1 MQWGLASQRGGFTM
15 TLMPVVSS
23 QSPGYVLSRASYDE
37 KFTNLTRN
45 TIAGAG
51 RDFLWRPDGS
61 SFYTTEVGRD
71 DANSIVVEIMRQY
84 DCATRF
90 DVSTATEVSSVS
102 FNRGT
107 ANENGWSVQ
116 FSQDG
121 KSLFA
126 TTNTRE
132 ILKYTLS
139 TAYDLSTATYDST
152 IELTEFIS
160 SATPRIRFAGGKLFM
175 QETLND
181 PIREYTLATAFDA
194 STRTFVDS
202 LDTDPTT
209 DAVRNFK
216 FDVGGG
222 KLFILGGSSSDEGIV
237 YLYNLSTAFDIS
249 TASLSPTTLDVS
261 SELSVDDHNAV
272 AFDFA
277 KGGQKLHILS
287 DEAGFFGGSDAYLY
301 QYSVS

>member
-15 TLMPVVSS
+15 TLMPVASS

-37 KFTNLTRN
+37 KFTNLTRHR
-45 TIAGAG
+45 IEGQ
-51 RDFLWRPDGS
+51 DFLWRPDGR
-61 SFYTTEVGRD
+61 SFYTTDVGRD
-71 DANSIVVEIMRQY
+71 DTNSIVAETMRQY

-90 DVSTATEVSSVS
+90 DVGTATEVALVY

-107 ANENGWSVQ
+107 TNENGWTVQ

-121 KSLFA
+121 ESLFA

-152 IELTEFIS
+152 IDLTEFS
-160 SATPRIRFAGGKLFM
+160 SNAIPRIRFAGGKLFL
-175 QETLND
+175 QENANT
-181 PIREYTLATAFDA
+181 PIREYSLGTAFDV

-209 DAVRNFK
+209 GTVRNFK

-222 KLFILGGSSSDEGIV
+222 KLFILGGSSSDEGII